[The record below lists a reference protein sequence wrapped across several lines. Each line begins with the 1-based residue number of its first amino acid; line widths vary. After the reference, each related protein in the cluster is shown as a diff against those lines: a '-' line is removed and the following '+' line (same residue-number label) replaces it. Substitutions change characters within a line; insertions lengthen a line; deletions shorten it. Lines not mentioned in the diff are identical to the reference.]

1 MKRRTFLAL
10 GGLGAL
16 GFAGY
21 RFWPDEGIWNPCR
34 SPLPEHLRRHEL
46 VQAAFAGIDPTLMW
60 DTHVHLIGVGDGGSG
75 IWVTPAMDS
84 VAHPMQYAQK
94 RFYLNAGCA
103 DGPEIDAA
111 YAERLMRLQDDLPA
125 GARLMLLAFDYHYDD
140 AGVRRED
147 LSSFHTPTTYALA
160 LAKRFPQRFVAIASV
175 HPYRPDAIDQLQAAA
190 AQGARAVKWL
200 PPAMGMDPASP
211 KCDRF
216 YEALA
221 RLRLPLLTHAGEE
234 LAVHGGDAQAFGNP
248 LRLRRALD
256 HGVTV
261 IVAHC
266 ASLGDGVDLD
276 KGPNGPSVP
285 NFELFA
291 RLMNDPR
298 YEGRLYGEIS
308 AITQLNRLGTPL
320 DTLLERS
327 EWHPRLLNG
336 SDYPLPAVM
345 PIFSLQTMVA
355 REYLPEAE
363 ARVLSE
369 IRQYNALL
377 FDFVLK
383 RRIARQGKRLAS
395 AVFETRRLFDR
406 IGSRVA
412 PLVRRKPAS
421 GGLP

>member
-1 MKRRTFLAL
+1 MKRRTLLAL

-16 GFAGY
+16 GLVGY

-46 VQAAFAGIDPTLMW
+46 VQAAFAGIDPAQLW
-60 DTHVHLIGVGDGGSG
+60 DTHVHLVGVGDGGSG

-84 VAHPMQYAQK
+84 LLRPMQYVQK

-103 DGPEIDAA
+103 GGPQIDTA
-111 YAERLMRLQDDLPA
+111 YVERLMQLQDDFPP

-140 AGVRRED
+140 TAARRED
-147 LSSFHTPTTYALA
+147 LSSFHTPNAYALA
-160 LAKRFPQRFVAIASV
+160 LAQRFPHRFIAIASI
-175 HPYRPDAIDQLQAAA
+175 HPYRPDAIEQLQAAA
-190 AQGARAVKWL
+190 AQGARAIKWL

-256 HGVTV
+256 QGVTV

-266 ASLGDGVDLD
+266 ASLGNGVDLD

-291 RLMNDPR
+291 RLMNDRR
-298 YEGRLYGEIS
+298 YEGRIYGEIS
-308 AITQLNRLGTPL
+308 AITQLNRLGAPL

-327 EWHPRLLNG
+327 EWHARLLNG

-345 PIFSLQTMVA
+345 PIFSLKIMVA
-355 REYLPEAE
+355 RGYLRATEAQ
-363 ARVLSE
+363 VLSE

-383 RRIARQGKRLAS
+383 RSIARHGKRLAS
-395 AVFETRRLFDR
+395 AVFESRRLFDT
-406 IGSRVA
+406 IGSRID
-412 PLVRRKPAS
+412 PLARKIAS
-421 GGLP
+421 EGVP